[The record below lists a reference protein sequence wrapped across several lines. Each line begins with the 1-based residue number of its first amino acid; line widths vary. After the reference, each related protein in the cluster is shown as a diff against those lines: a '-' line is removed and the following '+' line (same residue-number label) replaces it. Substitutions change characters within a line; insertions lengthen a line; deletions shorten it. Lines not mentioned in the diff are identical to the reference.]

1 MHKIQKNLLLT
12 PIILVLAGCLS
23 PATLRPV
30 AEDNTKN
37 ISNYTSNVS
46 QLVVMYGQ
54 VLGPLLDIRYA
65 LAQQRLLD
73 VVRRYETTAGKVDQ
87 SAFTKDVSNL
97 QPAVQ
102 QIASIQD
109 ELRRRLAQEE
119 FLRSSP
125 IIADAAL
132 NRISEN
138 DATALMESYV
148 QISNNAPSSQKAML
162 EVMSQRFFVTS
173 DTALLHSQ
181 IRQAFL
187 DFSDLLNK
195 QASLAAQHSEAFRQF
210 SNSNASFAS
219 VVSVLTTDSVKKTI
233 AELVA
238 AMASDPNR
246 KKVAETALAELRDVA
261 TSASK

>member
-1 MHKIQKNLLLT
+1 MHKIRKNLLVT
-12 PIILVLAGCLS
+12 PVALLLVGCLS

-54 VLGPLLDIRYA
+54 MLEPLLDIRYA

-73 VVRRYETTAGKVDQ
+73 VVRKYETAAGNIDQ
-87 SAFTKDVSNL
+87 STFTKNVANL
-97 QPAVQ
+97 QPSVQ

-109 ELRRRLAQEE
+109 EVKRSLAQEA

-125 IIADAAL
+125 IVADVAL
-132 NRISEN
+132 ARISEN
-138 DATALMESYV
+138 DAIALMDLYIQV
-148 QISNNAPSSQKAML
+148 SNDVPSSQIAIL
-162 EVMSQRFFVTS
+162 EVVSQRFFITS

-195 QASLAAQHSEAFRQF
+195 QASLASQHSEAFKQF
-210 SNSNASFAS
+210 SNSNLSFAS
-219 VVSVLTTDSVKKTI
+219 VVSVLTSDSVKTTI
-233 AELVA
+233 AELV
-238 AMASDPNR
+238 STRRGDPNR
-246 KKVAETALAELRDVA
+246 KKEVETALTELNDLGTV
-261 TSASK
+261 TNK